1 MDIHQGSEVNVL
13 IESPFLHQRNAH
25 FSEPSNISPIRILV
39 ADSSD
44 IYLNRYKNLFS
55 YYPELQIV
63 ASCIDGSEVAHVCET
78 LIPQVVVMDLYLPRM
93 DAVEVTHYINRVTP
107 QTKVLILTDQ
117 ADQYAVEAIRNG
129 ATGYLLKEIEPK
141 QLIEALKVVVCG
153 GTYIHPVLVSKMA
166 SELRRLSRQEGAF
179 SRIHTSY
186 HTVNWQEILTNREME
201 VLRLL
206 SQGKNNRA
214 VGEHLFISEKTVK
227 NHVSKILYKLDVQDR
242 TQAVLL
248 AIKYGWV
255 QLI

>member
-1 MDIHQGSEVNVL
+1 MNIL
-13 IESPFLHQRNAH
+13 IESPFLHQRNMTSVDLISA
-25 FSEPSNISPIRILV
+25 SPIRVLL
-39 ADSSD
+39 ADSNTNF
-44 IYLNRYKNLFS
+44 LNKCKNIFS

-63 ASCIDGSEVAHVCET
+63 AECMDGSEVTRICET
-78 LIPQVVVMDLYLPRM
+78 IVPHIVVMDLYLPRM
-93 DAVEVTHYINRVTP
+93 DAVEVTYRLNRVTP

-117 ADQYAVEAIRNG
+117 ADPYAVEAIRNG
-129 ATGYLLKEIEPK
+129 ATGYLLKGTDPQ
-141 QLIEALKVVVCG
+141 QLLEALKVVVYG
-153 GTYIHPVLVSKMA
+153 GTYIHPVLVGKMV

-186 HTVNWQEILTNREME
+186 QVANWQEILTYREME

-206 SQGKNNRA
+206 AQGKNNRA
-214 VGEHLFISEKTVK
+214 IGEHLFISEKTVK
-227 NHVSKILYKLDVQDR
+227 NHVSKILYKLHVQDR